1 MWACKINLELLY
13 SSHFN
18 SRFLFYII
26 LPFLFFI
33 TFPFLLFS
41 LFSISSFR
49 VHLLQNLSFIAFHIL
64 LPYLLFIY
72 FLSNLRFICFLS
84 FFVVY
89 ILPFLFAIRKIP
101 LCLHRSSL
109 QLKVSYTSFFFV
121 VLYKPVDVFPSLFIG
136 PIDQQ
141 QKVIYKRF
149 TFQRNK
155 LGEKHWEPWLEGPPG
170 SHLLLS

>member
-26 LPFLFFI
+26 ITFVFFI

-41 LFSISSFR
+41 LLSISSFR
-49 VHLLQNLSFIAFHIL
+49 VHLLSNLSFIAFHIL

-109 QLKVSYTSFFFV
+109 QLKVSYTSYLSDPSTSNRRLYIRDLHFKETNSVRNIGSRDMKAHQV
-121 VLYKPVDVFPSLFIG
+121 VTYCF
-136 PIDQQ
+136 
-141 QKVIYKRF
+141 R
-149 TFQRNK
+149 K
-155 LGEKHWEPWLEGPPG
+155 LW
-170 SHLLLS
+170 HLWMNV